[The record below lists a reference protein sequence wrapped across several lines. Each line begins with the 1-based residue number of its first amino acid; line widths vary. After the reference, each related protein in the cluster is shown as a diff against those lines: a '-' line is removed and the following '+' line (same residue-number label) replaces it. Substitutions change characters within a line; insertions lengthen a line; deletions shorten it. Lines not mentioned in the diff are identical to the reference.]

1 MTSNNNTVVDL
12 GELMRALPSDGL
24 LEDEDEDFLEQIVP
38 RTPNIS
44 TGSGYDSDELNFL
57 KKLETGKPRR
67 GSVAEQIVQRNMRS
81 RARMLSM
88 ERRGSVQPVPLPPSL
103 ADSRTFAKKDSVLN
117 FLQDAISSHFL
128 FTELESRSI
137 FHMAKSMR
145 CRKLSRGEY
154 VIKQGDTSRNGG
166 RRCIHVIEK
175 GTAVLEEKEEGR
187 LVSPTSAKRCAGD
200 IVGDEDFLFDGPR
213 ISGVKVASDTMTV
226 WSLRRD
232 VYYEY
237 VVFEL

>member
-12 GELMRALPSDGL
+12 GELMRTLPSDGL

-57 KKLETGKPRR
+57 KKLEKVKPRR

-81 RARMLSM
+81 RARMMSM
-88 ERRGSVQPVPLPPSL
+88 ERRGSTQPVPLPPSL
-103 ADSRTFAKKDSVLN
+103 VDSRTFAKKDSVLN

-145 CRKLSRGEY
+145 CRNLRHRTYHHTHGSFHCVSVLSR
-154 VIKQGDTSRNGG
+154 R
-166 RRCIHVIEK
+166 
-175 GTAVLEEKEEGR
+175 
-187 LVSPTSAKRCAGD
+187 
-200 IVGDEDFLFDGPR
+200 
-213 ISGVKVASDTMTV
+213 
-226 WSLRRD
+226 
-232 VYYEY
+232 
-237 VVFEL
+237 